1 MDLSINRCYFV
12 RHFQISSTH
21 VNAATFNCRYL
32 DLSNQLKSNRL
43 VVKPYKPK
51 SSTRF
56 TNRISDDLVVLELAK
71 LFKVISQLTFAH
83 GIVKASNKHLVPN
96 RRIPLSIQFRQL
108 LVVSILAKLVASM
121 HSIFHV
127 KGSTG
132 TFAVINMLLM
142 LLYRR
147 LILFTN
153 LLTAISELSI
163 AAGTSRTSTG
173 HGSTTATRPSVT
185 AAISVFSISGV

>member
-1 MDLSINRCYFV
+1 
-12 RHFQISSTH
+12 
-21 VNAATFNCRYL
+21 
-32 DLSNQLKSNRL
+32 
-43 VVKPYKPK
+43 
-51 SSTRF
+51 
-56 TNRISDDLVVLELAK
+56 
-71 LFKVISQLTFAH
+71 
-83 GIVKASNKHLVPN
+83 
-96 RRIPLSIQFRQL
+96 
-108 LVVSILAKLVASM
+108 M